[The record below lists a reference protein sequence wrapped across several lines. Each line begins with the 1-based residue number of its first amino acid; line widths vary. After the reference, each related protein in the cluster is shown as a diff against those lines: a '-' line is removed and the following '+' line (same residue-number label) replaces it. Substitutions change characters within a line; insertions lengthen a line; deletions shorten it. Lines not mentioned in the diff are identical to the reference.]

1 MNYEIKGGNLPVVI
15 CHLKKG
21 EYMLSDS
28 GAMSWMDPVM
38 KMETTSG
45 GLSKAFGRMFSGE
58 TIFQN
63 QYQVTEDGMI
73 AFASSFP
80 GSIKAIEV
88 NPGHEIIVQKSAFL
102 AGSENIEVSVFLN
115 KKISSGLIGGEG
127 FIMTKIKGTG
137 TVFLEID
144 GSAIEYDL
152 LPGQQMIIDT
162 GYLAMMEA
170 TCTME
175 IQSIKGIKNKLLG
188 GEGFFNTVI
197 TGPGKIILQTMPI
210 SAVAINLIPFLP
222 NGK

>member
-63 QYQVTEDGMI
+63 QYQATEDGMI

-188 GEGFFNTVI
+188 VEGFFNTVI

>member
-63 QYQVTEDGMI
+63 QYQATEDGMI

-102 AGSENIEVSVFLN
+102 AGSENKEVSVFIN
-115 KKISSGLIGGEG
+115 KKISSGLICGEG

>member
-63 QYQVTEDGMI
+63 QYQATEDGMI

-197 TGPGKIILQTMPI
+197 TGAGKIILQTMPI

>member
-63 QYQVTEDGMI
+63 QYQATEDGMI

-197 TGPGKIILQTMPI
+197 TGPGKIILQTIPI

>member
-63 QYQVTEDGMI
+63 QYQATEDGMI

-137 TVFLEID
+137 TVFFR
-144 GSAIEYDL
+144 
-152 LPGQQMIIDT
+152 
-162 GYLAMMEA
+162 
-170 TCTME
+170 
-175 IQSIKGIKNKLLG
+175 N
-188 GEGFFNTVI
+188 
-197 TGPGKIILQTMPI
+197 
-210 SAVAINLIPFLP
+210 
-222 NGK
+222 

>member
-1 MNYEIKGGNLPVVI
+1 MDYEIKGGNLPVVI
-15 CHLKKG
+15 CH
-21 EYMLSDS
+21 MLSDS

-63 QYQVTEDGMI
+63 RYQATEDGMI

-80 GSIKAIEV
+80 GSIKAIKV
-88 NPGHEIIVQKSAFL
+88 NPEHEIIIQKSAFL
-102 AGSENIEVSVFLN
+102 AGSGNIEMSVFFN
-115 KKISSGLIGGEG
+115 KKISSSLIGGEG

-152 LPGQQMIIDT
+152 LPGQQMIVDT
-162 GYLAMMEA
+162 GYLAMMET

-175 IQSIKGIKNKLLG
+175 IQSIKGVKNKLLG
-188 GEGFFNTVI
+188 GEGFFNTLI

>member
-1 MNYEIKGGNLPVVI
+1 MNYKIKGGNLPVVI

-63 QYQVTEDGMI
+63 QYQATEDGMI

>member
-63 QYQVTEDGMI
+63 QYQATEDGMI

-210 SAVAINLIPFLP
+210 SAVAITLIPFLP

>member
-63 QYQVTEDGMI
+63 QYQATEDGMI

-188 GEGFFNTVI
+188 GEGFFNTVV
-197 TGPGKIILQTMPI
+197 TGPGKVVLQSMPI
-210 SAVAINLIPFLP
+210 SAVAAGLIPFLP
-222 NGK
+222 SGK

>member
-1 MNYEIKGGNLPVVI
+1 MDYEIKGGNLPVVI

-63 QYQVTEDGMI
+63 RYQATEDGMI

-80 GSIKAIEV
+80 GSIKAIKV
-88 NPGHEIIVQKSAFL
+88 NPEHEIIIQKSAFL
-102 AGSENIEVSVFLN
+102 AGSGNIEMSVFFN
-115 KKISSGLIGGEG
+115 KKISSSLIGGEG

-137 TVFLEID
+137 IVFLEID

-152 LPGQQMIIDT
+152 LPGQQMIVDT

-175 IQSIKGIKNKLLG
+175 IQSIKW
-188 GEGFFNTVI
+188 
-197 TGPGKIILQTMPI
+197 
-210 SAVAINLIPFLP
+210 S
-222 NGK
+222 

>member
-1 MNYEIKGGNLPVVI
+1 MNYEIKGGKLPVVI

-63 QYQVTEDGMI
+63 QYQATEDGMI

>member
-63 QYQVTEDGMI
+63 QYQATEDGMI

-210 SAVAINLIPFLP
+210 SAVAINLIPLLP

>member
-63 QYQVTEDGMI
+63 QYQATEDGMI

>member
-63 QYQVTEDGMI
+63 QYQAPEDGMI

-188 GEGFFNTVI
+188 VEGFFNTVI
-197 TGPGKIILQTMPI
+197 TGPGKIILQTMHI

>member
-28 GAMSWMDPVM
+28 GAMSWRDPVM

-63 QYQVTEDGMI
+63 QYQATEDGMI

>member
-63 QYQVTEDGMI
+63 QYQATEDGMI

-127 FIMTKIKGTG
+127 FIMTKTKGTG

>member
-63 QYQVTEDGMI
+63 QYQATEDGMI

-210 SAVAINLIPFLP
+210 SAVAINLITFLP

>member
-28 GAMSWMDPVM
+28 GAMSCMDPVM

-63 QYQVTEDGMI
+63 QYQATEDGMI

>member
-63 QYQVTEDGMI
+63 QYQATEDGMI

-102 AGSENIEVSVFLN
+102 AGSENIKVSVFLN

>member
-1 MNYEIKGGNLPVVI
+1 MDYEIKGGNLPVVI

-63 QYQVTEDGMI
+63 RYQATEDGMI

-80 GSIKAIEV
+80 GSIKAIKV
-88 NPGHEIIVQKSAFL
+88 NPEHEIIIQKSAFL
-102 AGSENIEVSVFLN
+102 AGSGNIEMSVFFN
-115 KKISSGLIGGEG
+115 KKISSSLIGGEG

-152 LPGQQMIIDT
+152 LPGQQMIVDT
-162 GYLAMMEA
+162 GYLAMMET

-175 IQSIKGIKNKLLG
+175 IQSIKGVKNKLLG
-188 GEGFFNTVI
+188 GEGFFNTLI

>member
-38 KMETTSG
+38 KMETTSV

-63 QYQVTEDGMI
+63 QYQATEDGMI

>member
-1 MNYEIKGGNLPVVI
+1 MDYEIKGGNLPVVI

-63 QYQVTEDGMI
+63 RYQATEDGMI

-80 GSIKAIEV
+80 GSI
-88 NPGHEIIVQKSAFL
+88 NPEHEIIIQKSAFL
-102 AGSENIEVSVFLN
+102 AGSGNIEMSVFFN
-115 KKISSGLIGGEG
+115 KKISSSLIGGEG

-152 LPGQQMIIDT
+152 LPGQQMIVDT
-162 GYLAMMEA
+162 GYLAMMET

-175 IQSIKGIKNKLLG
+175 IQSIKGVKNKLLG
-188 GEGFFNTVI
+188 GEGFFNTLI

>member
-63 QYQVTEDGMI
+63 QYQATEDGMI

-210 SAVAINLIPFLP
+210 SAVAINLIPFVP